1 MSSGHDR
8 SFFLDDEAMNE
19 ELNAL
24 RDQIDAV
31 DQQLVALLARRLA
44 LVADVGDVKSRH
56 GLPIYAPD
64 REAAML
70 AKRREEA
77 TASGVPADLIEDVL
91 RRVMRES
98 YSSEN
103 DSGFKCVNPA
113 LRSIVVIGGAGQL
126 GRLFVHMFRLS
137 GYRVDVLERGDWAQ
151 ADEMLADAGMVVVA
165 VPIDTT
171 CEVIDKLAMLPA
183 DCVLVDLTS
192 VKSQPLAHMLAVH
205 QGPVLGLHPMFGPDV
220 SSLAKQVV
228 VYCGGRGE
236 TAYQWLLDQMRIW
249 GVRLHSVTAE
259 EHDEAMSLIQA
270 LRHFT
275 SFVYGVHLSEEQA
288 DLKRLLALSSPIYR
302 LELAMVG
309 RLFAQDPALYA
320 DIILSSPRNV
330 QMIRR
335 YHQRMG
341 EAINM
346 LEAADRDGF
355 IQTFHRAAEFFGD
368 YAGQF
373 LRESKML
380 LAQAHDSRHHE
391 SL

>member
-1 MSSGHDR
+1 
-8 SFFLDDEAMNE
+8 MNE

-24 RDQIDAV
+24 RDQIDEV
-31 DQQLVALLARRLA
+31 DQQLVTLLARRLE
-44 LVADVGDVKSRH
+44 LVAGVGEVKSRH

-70 AKRREEA
+70 AKRRAEA
-77 TASGVPADLIEDVL
+77 TAKGVPADLIEDVL

-98 YSSEN
+98 YSSEK

-113 LRSIVVIGGAGQL
+113 LRPIVVIGGRGQL
-126 GRLFVHMFRLS
+126 GSLFAHMFELS
-137 GYRVDVLERGDWAQ
+137 GYQVQILERDDWSH
-151 ADEMLADAGMVVVA
+151 ADAMLSQAGMVVVA
-165 VPIDTT
+165 VPIDST
-171 CEVIDKLAMLPA
+171 CEVIDRLGQLPA

-192 VKSQPLAHMLAVH
+192 VKSAPLHHMMAVH
-205 QGPVLGLHPMFGPDV
+205 AGPVLGLHPMFGPDV
-220 SSLAKQVV
+220 ASLAKQVV
-228 VYCGGRGE
+228 VCCAGRDD
-236 TAYQWLLDQMRIW
+236 AAWQWLVDQMRIW

-270 LRHFT
+270 LRHFS
-275 SFVYGVHLSEEQA
+275 SFAYGLHLSEEKA

-320 DIILSSPRNV
+320 DIILSAPRNV

-335 YHQRMG
+335 YHQRLG
-341 EAINM
+341 AALAM
-346 LEAADRDGF
+346 LESGNRAGF
-355 IQTFHRAAEFFGD
+355 IEAFHRVADYFGD

-373 LRESKML
+373 LRESKLL
-380 LAQAHDSRHHE
+380 LAQANDNRHHE
-391 SL
+391 TL

>member
-1 MSSGHDR
+1 
-8 SFFLDDEAMNE
+8 MNE
-19 ELNAL
+19 EVNAL
-24 RDQIDAV
+24 RDQIDTV

-44 LVADVGDVKSRH
+44 LVAEVGEVKSRH

-77 TASGVPADLIEDVL
+77 TANGVPADLIEDVL

-103 DSGFKCVNPA
+103 DSGFKCVYPQ

-126 GRLFVHMFRLS
+126 GRLFVNMFRLS
-137 GYRVDVLERGDWAQ
+137 GYRVEILERDDWPRA
-151 ADEMLADAGMVVVA
+151 EPMLSQAGMVVVA
-165 VPIDTT
+165 VPIDAT
-171 CEVIDKLAMLPA
+171 CEVIDKLGMLPA
-183 DCVLVDLTS
+183 DCILVDLTS
-192 VKSQPLAHMLAVH
+192 VKSQPLTHMLAVH
-205 QGPVLGLHPMFGPDV
+205 AVPVLGLHPMFGPDV

-228 VYCGGRGE
+228 VCCAGRQE
-236 TAYQWLLDQMRIW
+236 AAYQWLLDQMRIW
-249 GVRLHSVTAE
+249 GVRLHSVSAE

-275 SFVYGVHLSEEQA
+275 SFVYGVHLSEENA

-320 DIILSSPRNV
+320 DIILSSRKN
-330 QMIRR
+330 IALIER
-335 YHQRMG
+335 YNKQLG
-341 EAINM
+341 EAIKM
-346 LEAADRDGF
+346 LKDCNRDAF
-355 IQTFHRAAEFFGD
+355 IEDFKNARAYFGEYAES
-368 YAGQF
+368 F
-373 LRESKML
+373 LKESKSL
-380 LAQAHDSRHHE
+380 LAKMHDAKGSK
-391 SL
+391 